1 MWRNL
6 ALLCLAG
13 FMQVGGTGAPTNL
26 YGVVGKCKG
35 CCNVV
40 SVMKVTGHYL
50 FTYLLAY
57 LLHGA
62 ESSLRS

>member
-13 FMQVGGTGAPTNL
+13 YMQVGGTGVPTNF

-35 CCNVV
+35 CNFV

-50 FTYLLAY
+50 LT
-57 LLHGA
+57 
-62 ESSLRS
+62 